1 MIKLLN
7 NGSLS
12 TFIEEE
18 KIILTEEITNSNIY
32 KYLIEFEK
40 ELKTIANLI
49 LNYNQ
54 NFIDE
59 YCNIKSK

>member
-54 NFIDE
+54 KFIDE